1 MKKAMTKTMTQSL
14 SVPTFTFSD
23 DMDATQ
29 LLKLRGEIKNSI
41 PGGVSILAFLIKA
54 LSLTM
59 NEFPHINS
67 IVDPAVDAEGYI

>member
-23 DMDATQ
+23 DLDATQ
-29 LLKLRGEIKNSI
+29 LLKLRNEIKNSI
-41 PGGVSILAFLIKA
+41 PGGVSLLAFMIKA

-59 NEFPHINS
+59 NEFPHLNS
-67 IVDPAVDAEGYI
+67 VVDPTLDSEGYI